1 MGRPVTKSE
10 LLSAAAENYEEM
22 NKMISS
28 MTEKEL
34 STPFDFPGKKE
45 AHWTRDRNV
54 RDILVHLYE
63 WHMLLL
69 NWVRANQKGEEQTFL
84 PEPYNWKT
92 YGAMNVEFWKKHQG
106 TSLEQAVEM
115 LAGSHREVMKLAE
128 SFSNEE
134 LFTKGA
140 FKWVGSS
147 TLGSYFVSNTSSHYA
162 WAMKKLKAHRKN
174 CGQNSKIRYTSARG
188 QDEA

>member
-10 LLSAAAENYEEM
+10 LLNAAEENYGKMKE
-22 NKMISS
+22 MISS
-28 MTEKEL
+28 MSEKEL

-45 AHWTRDRNV
+45 AHWKRDSNV

-69 NWVRANQKGEEQTFL
+69 DWVRANQEGSGKAFL

-92 YGAMNVEFWKKHQG
+92 YGSMNVEFWKKHQG
-106 TSLEQAVEM
+106 TPQEKAEEM
-115 LAGSHREVMKLAE
+115 LAESHRKVMELAE
-128 SFSNEE
+128 TFSDEE
-134 LFTKGA
+134 LFTKGV

-147 TLGSYFVSNTSSHYA
+147 TLGSYFVSNTSSHYD
-162 WAMKKLKAHRKN
+162 WAMKKLKAHRRN
-174 CGQNSKIRYTSARG
+174 CGQDSRIHYTGTRKT
-188 QDEA
+188 EV

>member
-1 MGRPVTKSE
+1 M
-10 LLSAAAENYEEM
+10 
-22 NKMISS
+22 
-28 MTEKEL
+28 
-34 STPFDFPGKKE
+34 
-45 AHWTRDRNV
+45 HWTRDRNV

-63 WHMLLL
+63 WHVLLL

-92 YGAMNVEFWKKHQG
+92 YGTMNVEFWKKHQG
-106 TSLEQAVEM
+106 TSLEQAAEM
-115 LAGSHREVMKLAE
+115 LAGSHREVMELLE
-128 SFSNEE
+128 TFSNED

-174 CGQNSKIRYTSARG
+174 CGQNYKIRYSG
-188 QDEA
+188 SL

>member
-34 STPFDFPGKKE
+34 STPFDFPGKNE

-106 TSLEQAVEM
+106 TSLEQAAEM

-174 CGQNSKIRYTSARG
+174 CGQNSKICYTGARG